1 MLPFILAFLAI
12 IHLVYLHVDGSN
24 NPIGLKSLMDNVS
37 FHTFYTSKDLFG
49 FFFLFF
55 LFFFFVFFLPNF
67 LGDAENFIQANSLVT
82 PVHIQPE
89 WYFLFAYAILR
100 SIPNKLGGVV
110 AMFCSILILFFLPIL
125 HKSVLKG
132 LSFRPL
138 GRMAFW
144 FLIVNFGLLT

>member
-1 MLPFILAFLAI
+1 MHFLLPFILAFLAI

-24 NPIGLKSLMDNVS
+24 NPVGLSSSMDSVS

-55 LFFFFVFFLPNF
+55 FIFFWPNF

-82 PVHIQPE
+82 PVHIQRE

-100 SIPNKLGGVV
+100 SIPNKLGRGG
-110 AMFCSILILFFLPIL
+110 CCY
-125 HKSVLKG
+125 VL
-132 LSFRPL
+132 
-138 GRMAFW
+138 
-144 FLIVNFGLLT
+144 

>member
-24 NPIGLKSLMDNVS
+24 NPVGLSSSMDSVS

-55 LFFFFVFFLPNF
+55 LFFFFVFFWPNF

>member
-1 MLPFILAFLAI
+1 LLPFILAFLAI

-24 NPIGLKSLMDNVS
+24 NPIGLNSSTDRVS

-110 AMFCSILILFFLPIL
+110 AMFCSILILFFLAIL

-138 GRMAFW
+138 GRMTFW
-144 FLIVNFGLLT
+144 FLIVKFGLLT

>member
-24 NPIGLKSLMDNVS
+24 NPIGLNSPMDNVS

-49 FFFLFF
+49 LFFLFF

-138 GRMAFW
+138 GRMVF
-144 FLIVNFGLLT
+144 

>member
-12 IHLVYLHVDGSN
+12 VHLVYLHVDGSN
-24 NPIGLKSLMDNVS
+24 NPIGLNSSMDCVS
-37 FHTFYTSKDLFG
+37 FHAFYTSKDLFG

-55 LFFFFVFFLPNF
+55 LFFFIVFFLPNF

-110 AMFCSILILFFLPIL
+110 AMFCSILILFFLPVL